1 MSLHVVVGAGTIG
14 SEVAQLLAGRGEQV
28 RIITRRGG
36 GPDHPAIE
44 RVAADAT
51 DIARLTEL
59 TRGATALY
67 NCANPPYHRW
77 PTDWPP
83 LHAALLAAAEATGAV
98 LAITS
103 NLYGYGPVSGP
114 MTEDLPLASTGRK
127 GRVRARMWL
136 DALAAHEAGR
146 IRATEARAS
155 DYFGVGTASL
165 LTDAVFT
172 PLLAGRTARVPAGL
186 DVPHSF
192 TYAPDMARTLV
203 TIAADER
210 AWGRPWHVP
219 TAPPSTMRQMAEAF
233 ARVAGLPAPRLGR
246 IPRWMVRAAGVFVP
260 TIRELDE
267 VRYQFNRPFVVDA
280 TRATQTFGL
289 TATDTEEALRVTVKG
304 MRSF

>member
-59 TRGATALY
+59 PRGATALY

-114 MTEDLPLASTGRK
+114 MTEDLPLASTGRTRRGGYARPRRAPRTTSVSVPPRCSPTPCSRRCSRAGPLGYRPAWTCRTASPTPRTWPVPSSRSPPTS
-127 GRVRARMWL
+127 GR
-136 DALAAHEAGR
+136 
-146 IRATEARAS
+146 
-155 DYFGVGTASL
+155 GVGHGTSPRHRHRRCGRWPRRSPAWPGCRHPGWGGSR
-165 LTDAVFT
+165 
-172 PLLAGRTARVPAGL
+172 AGWCARPACSCPRSANSTRCATSSTGRSWSTRRVP
-186 DVPHSF
+186 
-192 TYAPDMARTLV
+192 R
-203 TIAADER
+203 R
-210 AWGRPWHVP
+210 
-219 TAPPSTMRQMAEAF
+219 
-233 ARVAGLPAPRLGR
+233 
-246 IPRWMVRAAGVFVP
+246 
-260 TIRELDE
+260 
-267 VRYQFNRPFVVDA
+267 
-280 TRATQTFGL
+280 
-289 TATDTEEALRVTVKG
+289 
-304 MRSF
+304 RSD